1 MSEPSRLLADFEA
14 LRIAPQDFHHLDHV
28 RVAYDG
34 VAGDMLDAYDF
45 LEATLRYARTIR
57 AMAESAGA
65 PGGRTPEK
73 LNVTITFEFMS
84 VIAEHKADF
93 GGDRETSLRAHPA
106 LCEKDLLAHWY
117 RDDRLRSERARRQ
130 FLLPEAVSS
139 AAIDRAPGS

>member
-1 MSEPSRLLADFEA
+1 
-14 LRIAPQDFHHLDHV
+14 
-28 RVAYDG
+28 
-34 VAGDMLDAYDF
+34 
-45 LEATLRYARTIR
+45 
-57 AMAESAGA
+57 MAEAAGA